1 MFYLFARSLVEREL
15 SIKLNNTPASFD
27 IRTLKLKQSKIG
39 KIAKV
44 YFENIAHGPELGLS
58 PVSADNLSQHFV
70 SSLVRGAIETEE
82 EAGELYN
89 KKDQSIQVTFFLIK
103 LLREF

>member
-44 YFENIAHGPELGLS
+44 YFENIAHGPE
-58 PVSADNLSQHFV
+58 
-70 SSLVRGAIETEE
+70 
-82 EAGELYN
+82 
-89 KKDQSIQVTFFLIK
+89 
-103 LLREF
+103 